1 MTLYP
6 LLFYPAR
13 LTVSALLLVTLTLA
27 AQAQPAAKA
36 SNAVLDAWKDVDKT
50 LSYEAALDGAL
61 RKGDLA
67 PLRAAQ
73 KEIADEGTPTNAR
86 LMARINAIAQDK
98 EAVFKMGPC
107 HYAAVLM
114 RGMVLQA
121 YEGSNRGQ
129 SAVADGPTEEQAAQ
143 YAEHIGRC
151 ERLGRRTPSTRL
163 IGG

>member
-1 MTLYP
+1 MHSVQ
-6 LLFYPAR
+6 FSSVR
-13 LTVSALLLVTLTLA
+13 LTVAALLLVCLALT
-27 AQAQPAAKA
+27 AQAQAAAPSIPPAW
-36 SNAVLDAWKDVDKT
+36 SDVDKT

-73 KEIADEGTPTNAR
+73 KEIAAGGTPTDAR
-86 LMARINAIAQDK
+86 LMARINAIAQDR

-107 HYAAVLM
+107 HYAGVLV

>member
-1 MTLYP
+1 MKSHRFLP
-6 LLFYPAR
+6 LLQLAAAHLLASLA
-13 LTVSALLLVTLTLA
+13 LT
-27 AQAQPAAKA
+27 AQAQAAGPNIPPAW
-36 SNAVLDAWKDVDKT
+36 SDVDKT

-73 KEIADEGTPTNAR
+73 KEIAAEGTPTDAR

-107 HYAAVLM
+107 HYAGVLV